1 MTDLQA
7 ERDQVVR
14 AALAHVPFD
23 GWGRRTLRQALDD
36 AGLAQ
41 ADGDRLFPG
50 GAVDLV
56 DHFNDL
62 ADRMMVE
69 AIGAVDPTLKL
80 RGRVAEAV
88 RLRIAPWTD
97 DRESVR
103 RAVALL
109 ALPQNA
115 LIGARITYRTVDAL
129 WRAVG
134 DTSTALDFY
143 TKRATLAG
151 VYGATVLYW
160 LDDPSDG
167 AAETWGFLERRLDN
181 VMRLPRLTAALRGP
195 LDLIAS
201 RQQQRRRFGIH
212 GTR

>member
-7 ERDQVVR
+7 DRDQVVR

-23 GWGRRTLRQALDD
+23 GWGRRTLRQAVAD
-36 AGLAQ
+36 AGLPPEA
-41 ADGDRLFPG
+41 ADRLFPG

-62 ADRMMVE
+62 ADRMMAE
-69 AIGAVDPTLKL
+69 GMGAVDPMLKL
-80 RGRVAEAV
+80 GRRVAEAV

-97 DRESVR
+97 DREAVR

-115 LIGARITYRTVDAL
+115 VIGARITLRTVDAL
-129 WRAVG
+129 WTAAG
-134 DTSTALDFY
+134 DTSTAFDFY

-151 VYGATVLYW
+151 IYGATVLYW
-160 LDDPSDG
+160 LDDPSEN
-167 AAETWGFLERRLDN
+167 AAETWGFLERRLGDL
-181 VMRLPRLTAALRGP
+181 MRLPRLATAFRRP
-195 LDLIAS
+195 LDLLAS
-201 RQQQRRRFGIH
+201 RQGPRRFGIR
-212 GTR
+212 GAR